1 LNPGESERTNFCG
14 RRPSNLARE
23 FAEWTA
29 ANRLRHAKF
38 MGVRQ
43 DQAPQEVNT
52 SRDLLVQGSLE
63 VIHLDRFEFTVC
75 RVDSDSRSA

>member
-29 ANRLRHAKF
+29 DNRLRHAKF

-43 DQAPQEVNT
+43 DKAPQEV
-52 SRDLLVQGSLE
+52 QYE
-63 VIHLDRFEFTVC
+63 P
-75 RVDSDSRSA
+75 